1 MEIKVGYLKKEI
13 IDLLKINLKPGEIK
27 LLSGGIK
34 HIRKRRTNCFNSYIN
49 KIPDIIKSPDYI
61 GTNPKYLKS
70 VEYIKKID
78 KNILVA
84 VRLSHYGGL
93 RGLSVATMYE
103 ITESKILSMLSY
115 DRIIKMK

>member
-1 MEIKVGYLKKEI
+1 MEIRVGYLKKEI

-84 VRLSHYGGL
+84 VRLSPYGC
-93 RGLSVATMYE
+93 LSVATMYE

-115 DRIIKMK
+115 GRIIKMK

>member
-84 VRLSHYGGL
+84 VRLSTYG
-93 RGLSVATMYE
+93 GLSVATMYE

>member
-1 MEIKVGYLKKEI
+1 MEIRVGYLKKEI

-34 HIRKRRTNCFNSYIN
+34 HIRKRRINCFNRYIN
-49 KIPDIIKSPDYI
+49 KIPDIIKSPDYV

-84 VRLSHYGGL
+84 VRLSPYG
-93 RGLSVATMYE
+93 GLSVATMYE